1 MKRAGTEWK
10 LLDEDQKSPYYLLHN
25 KDVLRYEAQ
34 CKELNAKGYFMIG
47 DGSKSSD
54 LDPKIMQKVIFPKSP
69 KDVKKRSILTLG
81 KGKARL
87 SLK

>member
-1 MKRAGTEWK
+1 
-10 LLDEDQKSPYYLLHN
+10 
-25 KDVLRYEAQ
+25 
-34 CKELNAKGYFMIG
+34 MIG

-54 LDPKIMQKVIFPKSP
+54 LDPKIMQKVIFPKTP